1 MTGHL
6 EYDTNTLEM
15 EYRRD
20 LKKELTNVDMPKH
33 YFPDDN
39 PAMRPLSTW
48 RSIAHLF
55 YSNWL
60 NYYVYQ
66 ETPYELGKL

>member
-1 MTGHL
+1 A
-6 EYDTNTLEM
+6 EYFRDISQHKPIEM
-15 EYRRD
+15 PY
-20 LKKELTNVDMPKH
+20 N

-39 PAMRPLSTW
+39 PENRPVSTW
-48 RSIAHLF
+48 RSHAHLF

-66 ETPYELGKL
+66 ETPFELERI

>member
-6 EYDTNTLEM
+6 EYDTGTLAG
-15 EYRRD
+15 EYFRD
-20 LKKELTNVDMPKH
+20 KSKGLPVPLPKR
-33 YFPDDN
+33 YFPDDD
-39 PAMRPLSTW
+39 PARAPVSSW
-48 RSIAHLF
+48 RSHAHLF

-66 ETPYELGKL
+66 ETPFELEKM